1 LSAEEKKA
9 GLIGKLTL
17 CGKNNVLTN
26 VFGLWDRVMIDMSG
40 RYPKVKIDYYHV
52 DAMCIFLIEAP
63 ERFDVI
69 VTTNMFGD
77 IITDLAAVTQGGM
90 GVAPSGNI
98 NPAGVSM
105 FEPVHGS
112 APQFTGQG
120 AANPLAAILTIK
132 LMLEHLKEEK
142 AAQAIDAAVQ
152 SVMLKMRSMAVGQMG
167 YSTDQIG
174 DMVVGALK

>member
-1 LSAEEKKA
+1 M
-9 GLIGKLTL
+9 
-17 CGKNNVLTN
+17 N
-26 VFGLWDRVMIDMSG
+26 DMSAQ
-40 RYPKVKIDYYHV
+40 YPKVKVDYYHV

-98 NPAGVSM
+98 NPNSVSM

-112 APQFTGQG
+112 APQFTGKG
-120 AANPLAAILTIK
+120 VVNPLAAILTVK

-142 AAQAIDAAVQ
+142 AAVAIDKAVQ
-152 SVMLKMRSMAVGQMG
+152 KVMLKMKSMLVGQMG
-167 YSTDQIG
+167 YSTNQIG
-174 DMVVGALK
+174 DMVVEALNEKV